1 MEPDSPSEPKFR
13 RRAKARPGEV
23 LDAALALFT
32 EQGFARTSVAQI
44 AKRADLSKGAVYL
57 YFPSKDAILEG
68 LVERMIAPLSDEVF
82 ERIAS
87 HQGDPR
93 PLLAQF
99 LRMLAAML
107 GDDTRRAVPM
117 IVLREALAAPDMAKT
132 FRKAVL
138 DRALP
143 AVTALLAQ
151 GMAGGFIRPLDPELT
166 ARTVVGPIMA
176 HIILHE
182 VFSITPRDG
191 LAIERLVENHL
202 AILLAGL
209 APEKGA
215 NT

>member
-1 MEPDSPSEPKFR
+1 MDTDSPPAPKFR

-68 LVERMIAPLSDEVF
+68 LVARMIAPLSDEVF
-82 ERIAS
+82 DKIAG

-99 LRMLAAML
+99 LRMLAGMM
-107 GDDTRRAVPM
+107 GDETRRAVPM
-117 IVLREALAAPDMAKT
+117 IVLREALAAPAMAAS

-143 AVTALLAQ
+143 AVTALLSQ
-151 GMAGGFIRPLDPELT
+151 GMEGDYIRPLDPELT

-191 LAIERLVENHL
+191 LAMERLVENHL

-209 APEKGA
+209 APEEGVSP
-215 NT
+215 